1 MSEEKQY
8 YAFISYKREDKK
20 EAKRL
25 QHQLEYYRLP
35 NQLRKDNPDLPEYVR
50 PVFRDM
56 TDLEVGELSTL
67 IHEALEQSHYL
78 IVVCSPRA
86 AKSKWVN
93 DEVEYFISLGKQ
105 DKIIPY
111 IIEGVPHAEDPSE
124 ECYPPALLRLSK
136 EKELLG
142 ANINEVG
149 KEAAGIRVV
158 AKMFGIRY
166 DMLYQRYKREQRRK
180 KYVFFSFIS
189 ITFIILLSFIG
200 YIVYSQE
207 KVKRENWRMLK
218 NRNLMI
224 VEKANTLIDTDDWMI
239 AGRLLL
245 SIMPND
251 SMDSP
256 MVSGLESTIRNVYN
270 HFMNTENPIIT
281 SFGLHDSAGNGDYQD
296 IVLSPLEDLLAMYNS
311 RSNSIAIYHTTN
323 GKLYRDFRSERFEGI
338 YNCIFSNDGKLLAAS
353 GGSNGKVCVWDISSG
368 EKLYAIERQ
377 EGIVEE
383 LLFTNDNH
391 LMTVCYGS
399 KKCRIWD
406 ENGEVNDSL
415 ELNDDW
421 AKFLKISPS
430 NNYLAI
436 TTSKKE
442 VELWDLKS
450 RHRIYQFQ
458 HQDGKYHL
466 YKAAF
471 DVEENYLITC
481 GDDSVVNVWDIAA
494 RKIVH
499 ALKFDNYVLEAIYY
513 ADCLFVYTGGYK
525 VYVYDFDYNL
535 LKVFDDSHLVTPS
548 YDSPFIHQYATS
560 NSSIII
566 DLASGEKYV
575 LKNCR
580 GISKMEIGRNNKIF
594 VASFYDGYVRMWRL
608 SKNKKQF
615 NNTYKTHKRYNARIL
630 MQNKEGNL
638 ITTVYRNNTIRL
650 WEYPSGKLVREI
662 KNIHKD
668 EINNLSYDSS
678 GNRVLSSAYDSTA
691 IIWDLFGVRQP
702 ILLKHED
709 RYVRAYFVEH
719 DKYVISYAGK
729 DVYLWDAEN
738 GKLIS
743 KYANTHQFGSYNH
756 HYLSDEYYE
765 NIHEITFDTIR
776 NRIIAGDGNGW
787 LSCWDTE
794 ANRIIYD
801 EQIFDDVVEGMLI
814 ENDIL
819 FAYSND
825 VIKCMKLNTFKE
837 STRLHV
843 NGNIYFVKSLPGST
857 SLLICISDG
866 HIIKW
871 NYKTNTEEI
880 ILSNCQGV
888 QRIDLYGT
896 YIATVSGEDLLYVVN
911 YENSEIVAK
920 YKIENYYGSFMFSN
934 YDHNI
939 ISTTNDG
946 SIVVSDFSPLKNVI
960 EQLKM
965 LILDFSLDEYEK
977 RKYYLE

>member
-56 TDLEVGELSTL
+56 TDLEVGELSSQ

-86 AKSKWVN
+86 AQSKWVN

-111 IIEGVPHAEDPSE
+111 IIESIPHADDPSE
-124 ECYPPALLRLSK
+124 ECYPPALLQLSK

-166 DMLYQRYKREQRRK
+166 DTLYQRYRRNQRRK
-180 KYVFFSFIS
+180 KIILFSFICL
-189 ITFIILLSFIG
+189 IFIFLLSFIG
-200 YIVYSQE
+200 YIIYSQE
-207 KVKRENWRMLK
+207 KIRLENWRMLK

-224 VEKANTLIDTDDWMI
+224 VEQANTLIDNDDWVM

-256 MVSGLESTIRNVYN
+256 IVAGLESTIRNVYN
-270 HFMNTENPIIT
+270 HFINTENPAIT
-281 SFGLHDSAGNGDYQD
+281 TLGLPYTTDNRLAQE
-296 IVLSPLEDLLAMYNS
+296 VALSPLEDLLAVYNY
-311 RSNSIAIYHTTN
+311 RSNNITLYCTSN
-323 GKLYRDFRSERFEGI
+323 GKLYKDFRSERMEGI

-368 EKLYAIERQ
+368 EKLYAVEKQ

-383 LLFTNDNH
+383 LLFTNDNC
-391 LMTVCYGS
+391 LITVCNGS
-399 KKCRIWD
+399 NKCRLWD
-406 ENGEVNDSL
+406 KKGGIIDSL

-421 AKFLKISPS
+421 ATFLKISPS

-450 RHRIYQFQ
+450 KHRIHQFQ
-458 HQDGKYHL
+458 HHDGKFHL
-466 YKAAF
+466 YRAAF
-471 DVEENYLITC
+471 DAEENYLITC

-494 RKIVH
+494 RKNVH
-499 ALKFDNYVLEAIYY
+499 TLKFNSYALEAIYY
-513 ADCLFVYTGGYK
+513 ANYLFVYTGDYK
-525 VYVYDFDYNL
+525 VYKFDLDYNL
-535 LKVFDDSHLVTPS
+535 LKVFDDSHLVTPVF
-548 YDSPFIHQYATS
+548 DSPFIHQYATS
-560 NSSIII
+560 NSSIITT
-566 DLASGEKYV
+566 LTSGDEYV

-580 GISKMEIGRNNKIF
+580 RTFQMEIGRNNRLF
-594 VASFYDGYVRMWRL
+594 VSSSYDGYVRIWRL
-608 SKNKKQF
+608 SKNRKQF

-630 MQNKEGNL
+630 MQNKEGDF
-638 ITTVYRNNTIRL
+638 ITAVYRDNTLRQ
-650 WEYPSGKLVREI
+650 WNYPSGQLVREI
-662 KNIHKD
+662 KLIHND
-668 EINNLSYDSS
+668 EINTLSYDSS
-678 GNRVLSSAYDSTA
+678 EKRVLSSAYDSTA
-691 IIWDLFGVRQP
+691 IIWDLSGVRHP

-709 RYVRAYFVEH
+709 RHVKAYFAAH
-719 DKYVISYAGK
+719 DKYVISHAGK
-729 DVYLWDAEN
+729 DVHLWDAEN
-738 GKLIS
+738 GNLLS
-743 KYANTHQFGSYNH
+743 KYTNTHQSSDAH
-756 HYLSDEYYE
+756 HHLLPND
-765 NIHEITFDTIR
+765 ITGITFDTIR
-776 NRIIAGDGNGW
+776 NRIIVMDGNGW
-787 LSCWDTE
+787 LTCWDIE
-794 ANRIIYD
+794 ANRVIYD
-801 EQIFDDVVEGMLI
+801 EQLFDDRVDGLLM
-814 ENDIL
+814 ENDML

-825 VIKCMKLNTFKE
+825 VIKCLELNTFKE
-837 STRLHV
+837 CTRLYV
-843 NGNIYFVKSLPGST
+843 NGDIYSVKSVPGST
-857 SLLICISDG
+857 CLLFCISDG
-866 HIIKW
+866 SIIKW
-871 NYKTNTEEI
+871 NYKTNTEKI

-888 QRIDLYGT
+888 QKIDLYGV
-896 YIATVSGEDLLYVVN
+896 YIATVTDEDQLYIVN

-920 YKIENYYGSFMFSN
+920 YMVDNYYGGFMFSK

-946 SIVVSDFSPLKNVI
+946 SIVVNDFSPLEKVI
-960 EQLKM
+960 KQLKI
-965 LILDFSLDEYEK
+965 LIPDYSLNEYEN